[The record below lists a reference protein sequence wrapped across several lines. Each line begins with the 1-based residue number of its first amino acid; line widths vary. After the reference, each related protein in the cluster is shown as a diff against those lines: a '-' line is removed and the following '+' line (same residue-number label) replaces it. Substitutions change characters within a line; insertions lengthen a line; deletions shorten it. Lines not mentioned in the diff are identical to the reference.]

1 MRFTLGAET
10 TAEDIEEAAIG
21 GRPGGVGGP
30 RYREAMTDPTPIP
43 ADDDDLEVDEQRVD
57 DEVAP
62 EEELLEGWLPDATP
76 TDGPAPAP

>member
-1 MRFTLGAET
+1 
-10 TAEDIEEAAIG
+10 
-21 GRPGGVGGP
+21 
-30 RYREAMTDPTPIP
+30 MTDPTPRP
-43 ADDDDLEVDEQRVD
+43 AAADDLEVLGQRVD

>member
-1 MRFTLGAET
+1 
-10 TAEDIEEAAIG
+10 
-21 GRPGGVGGP
+21 
-30 RYREAMTDPTPIP
+30 MTDPTALP
-43 ADDDDLEVDEQRVD
+43 AEYDDEHDAVARVE

>member
-1 MRFTLGAET
+1 
-10 TAEDIEEAAIG
+10 
-21 GRPGGVGGP
+21 
-30 RYREAMTDPTPIP
+30 MTDPTAIP
-43 ADDDDLEVDEQRVD
+43 ADDDDAERGAEQRVD

>member
-1 MRFTLGAET
+1 
-10 TAEDIEEAAIG
+10 
-21 GRPGGVGGP
+21 
-30 RYREAMTDPTPIP
+30 MTDPTAIP
-43 ADDDDLEVDEQRVD
+43 ADDDDAERDADARVD

>member
-1 MRFTLGAET
+1 
-10 TAEDIEEAAIG
+10 
-21 GRPGGVGGP
+21 
-30 RYREAMTDPTPIP
+30 MTDPTAIP
-43 ADDDDLEVDEQRVD
+43 ADDDAERDAEPRVG

>member
-1 MRFTLGAET
+1 
-10 TAEDIEEAAIG
+10 
-21 GRPGGVGGP
+21 
-30 RYREAMTDPTPIP
+30 MTDRTAIP
-43 ADDDDLEVDEQRVD
+43 ADDDDLEVDAKRAD